1 VLIAV
6 LLTTLLGLV
15 PPLLIGRIFDDAIS
29 QRNATLLLIY
39 VTMMVIATM
48 LSGIIEVGQ
57 SYLNNKVGQS
67 VMSDFRNQLYQHLQS
82 LPLRFFTET
91 RTGEILS
98 RLSNDVSGVQ
108 NVVTNTA
115 ASFLS
120 DISVV
125 VSTVIVMIILS
136 PLLTVMTF
144 GLLPLF
150 VWINHKIG
158 NIRRQTRKET
168 QKSLASLTALMQ
180 ETLSVS
186 GILLVKVFGQQKYT
200 QAQFKQEDQKLKGL
214 MIRQFMIGSWLSM
227 LITTFF
233 GLVPAL
239 FFLVA
244 GSQIIYNIPILG
256 GSMTLGTIAAF
267 TTLQFRL
274 FFPMGGLLS
283 LQVELQGSLALF
295 DRIFEYLDLPIAITD
310 KPDALHL
317 TPEKVQ
323 GEVAFRNVTFS
334 YKRDAYSTLT
344 DFNSA
349 SVGTEHTCGARHT
362 GYSASS
368 PEEPRPALNNISF
381 SIKPGQLV
389 ALVGPSGAG
398 KTTITYLLSRLYDVD
413 SGVVAIDGINVKELA
428 LDSLG
433 KLIGIVTQ
441 ETYLFHASIRE
452 NLLYARQDATENEM
466 IAAARAAAIHDRIME
481 LEDGYDTIVGERG
494 YKLSGGEK
502 QRIAIARVVLKNP
515 RILLLDEA
523 TSALDTH
530 SERLIRTALETLMKG
545 RTTLAI
551 AHRLSTIQA
560 ADVILVVNKGKIIEY
575 GTHQELLALGG
586 LYAQLYHEQFSQPSE
601 TEIGG
606 TGQTLAPV
614 RRNWAWTQPGTRP
627 TQQTVPTL
635 ETPYP
640 KLLKY
645 VQKTTIPSKRQF
657 QPPIVGNKPASSLT
671 NLPPSVLIE
680 KEP

>member
-1 VLIAV
+1 LVLIAV
-6 LLTTLLGLV
+6 FLTTLLGLV
-15 PPLLIGRIFDDAIS
+15 PPLLIGRIFDDAIN
-29 QRNATLLLIY
+29 QKNATLLLIY
-39 VTMMVIATM
+39 VVMMVGATM

-57 SYLNNKVGQS
+57 NYLNNKVGQS

-82 LPLRFFTET
+82 QPLRFFTET

-108 NVVTNTA
+108 DVVTNTA
-115 ASFLS
+115 ISLLS
-120 DISVV
+120 NISVV
-125 VSTVIVMIILS
+125 VSTVIVMVILS
-136 PLLTVMTF
+136 PFLTLMTF

-186 GILLVKVFGQQKYT
+186 GILLVKVFGQQKYV
-200 QAQFKQEDQKLKGL
+200 QAQFKQEDQKLKHL
-214 MIRQFMIGSWLSM
+214 MIRQLMIGSWLSM

-283 LQVELQGSLALF
+283 LQVELQGALALF
-295 DRIFEYLDLPIAITD
+295 DRIFEYLDLPIEIQD

-317 TPEKVQ
+317 TPGKVR
-323 GEVAFRNVTFS
+323 GEVTFRNVTFS
-334 YKRDAYSTLT
+334 YKRDVYNTLT
-344 DFNSA
+344 DFNEIGMPDNSEVMSPTPSQPDA
-349 SVGTEHTCGARHT
+349 SPSVEIVPRACP
-362 GYSASS
+362 
-368 PEEPRPALNNISF
+368 PEDPCPVLKNISF
-381 SIKPGQLV
+381 TIKPGQLV

-398 KTTITYLLSRLYDVD
+398 KTTITYLLPRLYDVD
-413 SGVVAIDGINVKELA
+413 SGAVEIDGINVKDIALA
-428 LDSLG
+428 SLG
-433 KLIGIVTQ
+433 ELIGIVTQ

-466 IAAARAAAIHDRIME
+466 MAAARAAAIHDHIME
-481 LEDGYDTIVGERG
+481 LEDGYNTIVGERG

-530 SERLIRTALETLMKG
+530 SERLIQTALETVMKG

-560 ADVILVVNKGKIIEY
+560 ADMILVVNEGKIVEY
-575 GTHQELLALGG
+575 GTHQNLLALGR
-586 LYAQLYHEQFSQPSE
+586 LYAQLYHEQFSQPLE
-601 TEIGG
+601 TKPVG
-606 TGQTLAPV
+606 TGQTQVPV
-614 RRNWAWTQPGTRP
+614 RRNWALTLPGTRP
-627 TQQTVPTL
+627 TQQTVPTF
-635 ETPYP
+635 EAQTPYP

-645 VQKTTIPSKRQF
+645 MQYATIPSKRQF
-657 QPPIVGNKPASSLT
+657 RLPIGGNKP
-671 NLPPSVLIE
+671 V
-680 KEP
+680 